1 MKKLAIIG
9 SGHLGQLI
17 AYHAENCGL
26 YHVVGFFDD
35 FISAD
40 TLVNEK
46 PILGKISEIEA
57 CYENTI
63 FDEIIIG
70 VGYKHFEFRAHLF
83 TVFNKK
89 IPFAVI
95 IHSSCYVDPSCNIGK
110 GVFLL
115 PGCVLDCNVVI
126 GDNVLVNTGCVIAHD
141 SEIEAHTFL
150 SPSVSIAGFV
160 RIGKRCNIG
169 INTTIIDGVTIVDD
183 VQTGGGTV
191 VIKNIENKG
200 LYVGNPLRFV
210 R

>member
-26 YHVVGFFDD
+26 YKVVGFFDD
-35 FISAD
+35 YISVGE
-40 TLVNEK
+40 LVNEI
-46 PILGKISEIEA
+46 PVLGKIAEIET
-57 CYENTI
+57 CYEKAV

-70 VGYKHFEFRAHLF
+70 VGYKHFEFREHLF
-83 TVFNKK
+83 VHLNEI
-89 IPFAVI
+89 IPFAIV
-95 IHSSCYVDPSCNIGK
+95 IHSSCYVDPSCSIGK

-160 RIGKRCNIG
+160 RVGKRCNIG
-169 INTTIIDGVTIVDD
+169 INTTIIDGITIVDD

-191 VIKNIENKG
+191 VIKNIETKG